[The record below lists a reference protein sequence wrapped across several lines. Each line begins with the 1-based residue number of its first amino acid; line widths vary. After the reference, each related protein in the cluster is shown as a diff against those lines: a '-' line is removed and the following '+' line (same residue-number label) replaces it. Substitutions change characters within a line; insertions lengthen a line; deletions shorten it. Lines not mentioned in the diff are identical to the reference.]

1 MGSYYNKTLY
11 KFSININIINPADVT
26 IDKVRFDFYGSS
38 FNRNYTYKLNIIE
51 IPQVKLY
58 ENPNEKEIAKA
69 LKDEEEKIL
78 KHIEKGIVIAM
89 CIEGKQYSSEEFANI
104 LNTSEPITFIIG
116 SSHGLSDTVK
126 QKANLKLSFSKM
138 TFPHRMFRVMLL
150 EQIYRGAN
158 ILKGTPYHK

>member
-1 MGSYYNKTLY
+1 MK
-11 KFSININIINPADVT
+11 KINIITVGKLKEEFFIKASNEYQKRLSND
-26 IDKVRFDFYGSS
+26 
-38 FNRNYTYKLNIIE
+38 YKLNIIE

-58 ENPNEKEIAKA
+58 DNPGEKEIAKA

-78 KHIEKGIVIAM
+78 KHIEKGVVIAL

-104 LNTSEPITFIIG
+104 LDTPEPITFIIG
-116 SSHGLSDTVK
+116 GSHGLSDAVK
-126 QKANLKLSFSKM
+126 AKANLKLSFSKM

-150 EQIYRGAN
+150 EQIYRGVN

>member
-1 MGSYYNKTLY
+1 MK
-11 KFSININIINPADVT
+11 KINIITVGKLKEEFFVKACNEYQ
-26 IDKVRFDFYGSS
+26 KRLSGE
-38 FNRNYTYKLNIIE
+38 YKLNIIE

-116 SSHGLSDTVK
+116 GSHGLSDTVK